1 MATSLQFWMS
11 GVNIET
17 IINILDKMK
26 SLVT

>member
-1 MATSLQFWMS
+1 MAIILQFWMS

-17 IINILDKMK
+17 IISILDKVE